1 MFFSIVLGFSKEFII
16 VLLSF
21 LFHELGHF
29 LFLYLF
35 KYKIK
40 SISVYPFGGVIDYL
54 NKPDFLYRY
63 FFISVGG
70 ILVNSILFIFGCI
83 FKLDIL
89 MDVNLL
95 FILINLIP
103 IHPLDG
109 SKILLFAL
117 KLLVPYYYCKRLIYF
132 ISITLTFASF
142 FVIFCFYSGHILILF
157 LCMFLYFL

>member
-95 FILINLIP
+95 FILINLI
-103 IHPLDG
+103 
-109 SKILLFAL
+109 LFRNQIFKRRKVCTCENMAVVVTEDKDL
-117 KLLVPYYYCKRLIYF
+117 KE
-132 ISITLTFASF
+132 
-142 FVIFCFYSGHILILF
+142 
-157 LCMFLYFL
+157 